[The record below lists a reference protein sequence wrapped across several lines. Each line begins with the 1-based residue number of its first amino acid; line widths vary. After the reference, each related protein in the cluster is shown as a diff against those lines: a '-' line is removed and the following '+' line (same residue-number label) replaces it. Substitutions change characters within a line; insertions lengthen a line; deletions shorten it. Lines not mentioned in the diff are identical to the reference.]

1 MYPHIKKEVDEGKV
15 LLEWDKSKGQAPV
28 PLIKDKYAAERR
40 KAKTMNFSLAYGKS
54 AHGFAKDWNCSIKEA
69 TDVLNSWYNERKEVK
84 EWQEN
89 VKRTALERYII
100 YKIIKKIFYRGWTK
114 TLMGRYRNLT
124 KYFKGRN
131 NMWAQHGLRASI
143 NTPIQGG
150 AADIV
155 IAAMIKIQRN
165 KDLKDMGWKL
175 LLQIHDELI
184 LEGPEDSAKEAL
196 AIVKDIM
203 RNPLE
208 QKLRVELEVDAK
220 IGNTWY
226 ESK

>member
-1 MYPHIKKEVDEGKV
+1 MYPQIKKEVDEGKV
-15 LLEWDKSKGQAPV
+15 LLEWDKSKGAAPA

-69 TDVLNSWYNERKEVK
+69 NEVLEAWYNERKEVK

-89 VKRTALERYII
+89 VKRTALER
-100 YKIIKKIFYRGWTK
+100 GWTK

-124 KYFKGRN
+124 KYFKGKTN
-131 NMWAQHGLRASI
+131 KWVQHGLRASI

-155 IAAMIKIQRN
+155 IAAMVKISKCQ
-165 KDLKDMGWKL
+165 KLKEMGWKI

-184 LEGPEDSAKEAL
+184 LEGPESSAKEAL
-196 AIVKDIM
+196 EIVKDMM
-203 RNPLE
+203 RDPLE
-208 QKLRVELEVDAK
+208 NKLRVELEVDAK